1 MSWTRVSALLPA
13 ALAACANVR
22 AFDDLP
28 DAGPDPVV
36 ASVAPAPGPVESSAA
51 FTVTFSAAMDEGQ
64 LLAASGRS
72 ETVAL
77 AAAADV
83 ERAAAAIEHAQLSAH
98 ERELLVAASAEVS
111 PDRRALTLTPDQPLP
126 AGSYVLLVS
135 PRLKDDFG
143 RHLTATRYAFQ
154 VAVAPAGTS
163 AQLVWPP
170 AGGEAPANLALVRA
184 YADAGQ
190 LSLVGPQG
198 KAIAAT
204 EAHGRVALQLAAP
217 LEPGET
223 YTLSLDG
230 AADEKQAFR
239 VASCT
244 RSAPPALQ
252 GGAAQ
257 VVVRDTSVTAAVVLD
272 WPVHLAVEVADPSGA
287 TLAAEQDVE
296 CAPAV
301 CGPQSFVCAASVRID
316 GLAPA
321 TAYVLHLTA
330 TDDFGHTLRGP
341 QQPFSTLAPLP
352 RAVLTEVMA
361 SGTAG
366 EYVEI
371 ANFGPGAADMQ
382 TLALQGPDGVLRPL
396 LAVAPPL
403 PVVLAPGAR
412 ALAVGASFD
421 ASLYP
426 ALPAATPVLRTATQ
440 RLLGRGLS
448 DAAPP
453 SFALMVLAPA
463 PVELSRF
470 PGGGGQCGIGQSL
483 QRDES
488 VGAGEMA
495 SWTCG
500 VEGGTPGAPP

>member
-13 ALAACANVR
+13 ALAACANVPGIG
-22 AFDDLP
+22 DLP
-28 DAGPDPVV
+28 DAGSDPAV
-36 ASVAPAPGPVESSAA
+36 ASIAPAPGPVESSAA

-77 AAAADV
+77 AAEADV
-83 ERAAAAIEHAQLSAH
+83 ERAAAAMEHAQLSAH
-98 ERELLVAASAEVS
+98 ERELLVAASADVS

-126 AGSYVLLVS
+126 AGGYVLLLS
-135 PRLKDDFG
+135 PRLKDDAG
-143 RHLTATRYAFQ
+143 RHLAAARYGFHVAAASAT
-154 VAVAPAGTS
+154 TS

-170 AGGEAPANLALVRA
+170 AGGEAPANLAVVHA
-184 YADAGQ
+184 SAGAGR
-190 LSLVGPQG
+190 LSLVGPRGQ
-198 KAIAAT
+198 AIAAV
-204 EAHGRVALQLAAP
+204 EAHGRVALQLPAP
-217 LEPGET
+217 LEAGET

-230 AADEKQAFR
+230 TPDEKQAFR
-239 VASCT
+239 VAACT
-244 RSAPPALQ
+244 RSASPALQ

-257 VVVRDTSVTAAVVLD
+257 VSVRDTAVTATVVLD
-272 WPVHLAVEVADPSGA
+272 WPVHLTVEVVDASGA
-287 TLAAEQDVE
+287 TFAAEQEVD

-301 CGPQSFVCAASVRID
+301 CGPQSFVCAASMRID

-321 TAYVLHLTA
+321 TDYLLRVTA
-330 TDDFGHTLRGP
+330 TDDFAHTLRGP
-341 QQPFSTLAPLP
+341 SQPFSTLAPLP

-371 ANFGPGAADMQ
+371 ANFGPGAADVE

-421 ASLYP
+421 ATLYP
-426 ALPAATPVLRTATQ
+426 ALPARTPVLRASTQ

-453 SFALMVLAPA
+453 SFVLVTLGVV

-470 PGGGGQCGIGQSL
+470 PGGGSQCGLGQSL

-488 VGAGEMA
+488 VAPGQTAGW
-495 SWTCG
+495 SCG

>member
-1 MSWTRVSALLPA
+1 
-13 ALAACANVR
+13 
-22 AFDDLP
+22 
-28 DAGPDPVV
+28 
-36 ASVAPAPGPVESSAA
+36 VEPSAA
-51 FTVTFSAAMDEGQ
+51 FTVTFSAPMDEGQ

-72 ETVAL
+72 ETVVL
-77 AAAADV
+77 AADADV

-98 ERELLVAASAEVS
+98 ERELVVAASADVS

-126 AGSYVLLVS
+126 PGGYVLLAS

-143 RHLTATRYAFQ
+143 RHLGAARYAFQ
-154 VAVAPAGTS
+154 VAAAAPATS

-170 AGGEAPANLALVRA
+170 AGGEAPANVSVVRA
-184 YADAGQ
+184 YAVAGR

-198 KAIAAT
+198 EAVASA
-204 EAHGRVALQLAAP
+204 EAHGPVALQLAAP
-217 LEPGET
+217 LQTGQT

-230 AADEKQAFR
+230 APDEKQAFR
-239 VASCT
+239 VASCLRT
-244 RSAPPALQ
+244 ASPALQ

-257 VVVRDTSVTAAVVLD
+257 ITVRDTAVTAAVVLD
-272 WPVHLAVEVADPSGA
+272 WPVHLAVEVTDASGA
-287 TLAAEQDVE
+287 VSSGEKDVD
-296 CAPAV
+296 CAPAA
-301 CGPQSFVCAASVRID
+301 CGPQSFVCAASLRLE

-321 TAYVLHLTA
+321 TDYLLRVTA

-341 QQPFSTLAPLP
+341 TQPFSTLAPLP
-352 RAVLTEVMA
+352 RAVVTEVMA

-371 ANFGPGAADMQ
+371 ANFGPGAADLAA
-382 TLALQGPDGVLRPL
+382 LALQGADGVLRPL

-421 ASLYP
+421 ATLYP
-426 ALPAATPVLRTATQ
+426 ALPVGTPVLRTSTQ

-453 SFALMVLAPA
+453 SLALMTLAPV

-470 PGGGGQCGIGQSL
+470 PGGGPQCGIGQSL

-488 VGAGEMA
+488 VPPGEMA
-495 SWTCG
+495 GWSCG
-500 VEGGTPGAPP
+500 PQGGTPGGPP

>member
-13 ALAACANVR
+13 ALAACANVPG
-22 AFDDLP
+22 LGEVP
-28 DAGPDPVV
+28 DAGSDPAV
-36 ASVAPAPGPVESSAA
+36 ASVAPAPGLVDSSAA

-77 AAAADV
+77 AAEGDA
-83 ERAAAAIEHAQLSAH
+83 ERAAAAMEHAQLSAH
-98 ERELLVAASAEVS
+98 ERELLVAASADVS
-111 PDRRALTLTPDQPLP
+111 ADRRALTLTPDQPLP
-126 AGSYVLLVS
+126 AGGWVLLVS

-143 RHLTATRYAFQ
+143 RHLTAARYAFQ
-154 VAVAPAGTS
+154 VAAAAATTS

-170 AGGEAPANLALVRA
+170 AGGEAPANLAVVRA
-184 YADAGQ
+184 YAGAGR
-190 LSLVGPQG
+190 LSLVGSQG
-198 KAIAAT
+198 QAIAAA
-204 EAHGRVALQLAAP
+204 EAHGPVALQLAAP
-217 LEPGET
+217 LQSGET

-230 AADEKQAFR
+230 TADEKQAFR
-239 VASCT
+239 VATCA
-244 RSAPPALQ
+244 RSASPALQ
-252 GGAAQ
+252 GGLAQ
-257 VVVRDTSVTAAVVLD
+257 LSVRDTAVTAAVVLD
-272 WPVHLAVEVADPSGA
+272 WPVHLTVEVADGSGA
-287 TLAAEQDVE
+287 IFGTADEIQ
-296 CAPAV
+296 CAPPV

-321 TAYVLHLTA
+321 TGYLLRVTA
-330 TDDFGHTLRGP
+330 SDDFGHTLRGP
-341 QQPFSTLAPLP
+341 PQPFSTLAPLP
-352 RAVLTEVMA
+352 RVVLTEVMA

-371 ANFGPGAADMQ
+371 ANVGPGAADLDA
-382 TLALQGPDGVLRPL
+382 LALQGPDGVLRPV

-421 ASLYP
+421 ATLYP
-426 ALPAATPVLRTATQ
+426 ALPASTPILRASTQ

-453 SFALMVLAPA
+453 SFALMTLAPV
-463 PVELSRF
+463 PLELSRF
-470 PGGGGQCGIGQSL
+470 PGGGAQCGSGQSL

-488 VGAGEMA
+488 VAPGEMA
-495 SWTCG
+495 SWSCG
-500 VEGGTPGAPP
+500 AEGGTPGAAP